1 MTPPGVSTLKDP
13 RPQLG
18 KIKYGEYINDCKQPG
33 TVALT
38 FDDGPNVYTS
48 ELLDKLKVAGAKATF
63 LVAGNTN
70 GRGELDKGDVWPK
83 LLKRMLA
90 EGHQIGSH
98 TWSHPHMN
106 AMKSRDRKI
115 DMAKNERAI
124 ANVIGKYP
132 TYMRPPYGE
141 CDAKSGCLKDL
152 KDMGY
157 TPLIGFDTQDWMNAA
172 GHIQDSEKL
181 VERFFDGLGS
191 DGHALFCQ
199 HDTLAASVL
208 ELTPMVLEEINHKGF
223 RGQCLLRCIRDVA
236 DLS

>member
-1 MTPPGVSTLKDP
+1 MPPGVSTLKDP

-18 KIKYGEYINDCKQPG
+18 KIKYGEYIMDCKLPG

-70 GRGELDKGDVWPK
+70 GRGELDKGSVWPK
-83 LLKRMLA
+83 ILKRMLA

-106 AMKSRDRKI
+106 AIKSEDRRM

-152 KDMGY
+152 HDMGY
-157 TPLIGFDTQDWMNAA
+157 TPLVGFDTQDWMNAA
-172 GHIQDSEKL
+172 GHIQKSEKL
-181 VERFFDGLGS
+181 VKEFFKNLGPA
-191 DGHALFCQ
+191 GHALFCQ
-199 HDTLAASVL
+199 HDTLAASVQ
-208 ELTPMVLEEINHKGF
+208 ELTTLILEEIKHKGF
-223 RGQCLLRCIRDVA
+223 RGQ
-236 DLS
+236 